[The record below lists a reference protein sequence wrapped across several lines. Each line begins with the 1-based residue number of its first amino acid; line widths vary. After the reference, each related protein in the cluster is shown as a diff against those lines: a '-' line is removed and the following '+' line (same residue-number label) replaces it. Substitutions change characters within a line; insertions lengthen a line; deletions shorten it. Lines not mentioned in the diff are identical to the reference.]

1 MTGLFR
7 IGQKQYIL
15 TSEGTLCLDMK
26 TFKVESAPAY
36 YNIPEGQVKKDDKG
50 DYWVYNRTGNLYY
63 IKSDTGEKKCSR

>member
-1 MTGLFR
+1 MGDDRTFW

-36 YNIPEGQVKKDDKG
+36 YNIPEGQVKKMIKEIIG
-50 DYWVYNRTGNLYY
+50 Y
-63 IKSDTGEKKCSR
+63 ITVLVICII

>member
-36 YNIPEGQVKKDDKG
+36 YNIPEDRLKKMIKEIIG
-50 DYWVYNRTGNLYY
+50 Y
-63 IKSDTGEKKCSR
+63 ITVLVICII